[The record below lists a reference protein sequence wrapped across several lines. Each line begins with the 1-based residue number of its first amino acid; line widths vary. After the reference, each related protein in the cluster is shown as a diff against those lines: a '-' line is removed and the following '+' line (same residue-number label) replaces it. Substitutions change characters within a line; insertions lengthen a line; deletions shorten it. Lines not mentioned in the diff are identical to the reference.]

1 MTNSYRKSTLIPKTR
16 VVFDPA
22 NAAHMLDFAKFV
34 KYNGWKDGC
43 NYYLEDPFTDIPA
56 MIYSKIATHTLTKFT
71 EKV

>member
-1 MTNSYRKSTLIPKTR
+1 MTNSYRKSTMIPKTR

-22 NAAHMLDFAKFV
+22 NQSHMVDFAKFI

-43 NYYLEDPFTDIPA
+43 SYFLEDPFTDIPS
-56 MIYSKIATHTLTKFT
+56 MIYSKIANHTLTKYL